1 MIWNYIIYI
10 ILASFI
16 VVMSYYFM
24 VDFKN
29 SMPSKYQQSWN
40 GIKSHFKYIC
50 SHEDLFR
57 MYRAYINTLPK
68 SCVKPKF

>member
-1 MIWNYIIYI
+1 MIWNYIIYV
-10 ILASFI
+10 ILTTFI
-16 VVMSYYFM
+16 VIMGYYFI

-29 SMPSKYQQSWN
+29 NMPSRYQQSWN

-68 SCVKPKF
+68 RCVKPKF